1 MDMPEN
7 SEELH
12 FLVEDASGETHLTAE
27 QIYALTKRG
36 REVVA
41 EMEDDG
47 VVVVKVIHDP
57 DKGIFVEAVRANS
70 AEIHLFAAGNE
81 DNWRY
86 KVIRFVLAV
95 IASGSVHG
103 IKWPEPGKDLLLF
116 TQVLNDVF
124 DSMDLQVTEQDGQ
137 APEAIRP
144 PLPTRH

>member
-1 MDMPEN
+1 MDIPGN
-7 SEELH
+7 LDLH

-27 QIYALTKRG
+27 QMYALTKRG
-36 REVVA
+36 HEVVA
-41 EMEDDG
+41 EMEKDG
-47 VVVVKVIHDP
+47 VMFIKVIHDP

-70 AEIHLFAAGNE
+70 TETHLFAAGNE

-103 IKWPEPGKDLLLF
+103 IKWPDPDRDLLLF

-124 DSMDLQVTEQDGQ
+124 DSMEMQVANQDRQ
-137 APEAIRP
+137 TPEAVRP
-144 PLPTRH
+144 PQSTRH